1 MDTAAERAAM
11 DVEVGPEGEG
21 EGALALAGVPR
32 GAWVGLGLVRYQ
44 AGPRLAGLAGLPPG
58 LHLLHTGRG
67 EGGAEGRHGRL
78 LFLAPGALLPLR
90 WDPNAE
96 ALGPEPAAG
105 RHVADARAAGGARGL
120 LAAGFGPFDHRRN
133 ARWAALVRHV
143 CPGVL
148 RRCLPREEAGGG
160 RAPEGGSAEVV
171 GAGLTS
177 FTDFEGGSWVGPL
190 LGAGAQRA
198 LRFTMAGLPPGSSGP
213 EVTLWHTD
221 GAARLGTLVRDRF
234 DGDFML
240 LLGELQLSFAAF
252 LQLSD
257 LAAMEQWKTL
267 TAAACGGEEW
277 LCQQQSFLRELAFV
291 VLEQLHVVDPDL
303 FQDSVVGE
311 GGFLGSAL
319 RGLAGALCTALS
331 REAEG
336 QVPMVGHTDV
346 RRPAE
351 ELQALLGERFGVGLR
366 CVPGE
371 RGPSRGLW
379 SLDDTDG
386 ADSGEEGENAP
397 TVVDLEPKPPLA
409 QTPSI
414 VEPACGAAGAGNGA
428 PLERMKWMLE

>member
-1 MDTAAERAAM
+1 M

-67 EGGAEGRHGRL
+67 EGGAEGRNGQL
-78 LFLAPGALLPLR
+78 LFLSPGALLPLR
-90 WDPNAE
+90 WDPHAE
-96 ALGPEPAAG
+96 ALGPEPGAG
-105 RHVADARAAGGARGL
+105 GHVADARAAGGARGL
-120 LAAGFGPFDHRRN
+120 LAAGFGPFDSRRN

-143 CPGVL
+143 GPGVL
-148 RRCLPREEAGGG
+148 QRCLPREKAGGG
-160 RAPEGGSAEVV
+160 GAPEGGAAELL
-171 GAGLTS
+171 GADLTS

-257 LAAMEQWKTL
+257 LAAMEQWKAL

-277 LCQQQSFLRELAFV
+277 LCQQQSFLRELAAV

-319 RGLAGALCTALS
+319 RGLAGALRTALS

-336 QVPMVGHTDV
+336 QVPMVGHADL
-346 RRPAE
+346 RSPAE
-351 ELQALLGERFGVGLR
+351 ELQALLGERFRVGLR

-379 SLDDTDG
+379 ALDDTDG
-386 ADSGEEGENAP
+386 EDSGEEGENAP
-397 TVVDLEPKPPLA
+397 TVVDLEPRPPLA
-409 QTPSI
+409 QTPAV
-414 VEPACGAAGAGNGA
+414 VEPACGAAGATNGA
-428 PLERMKWMLE
+428 PFERMKWMME

>member
-1 MDTAAERAAM
+1 M

-58 LHLLHTGRG
+58 LHLLHGGRG

-90 WDPNAE
+90 WDPHAE

-105 RHVADARAAGGARGL
+105 GQVTDARAAGGARGL
-120 LAAGFGPFDHRRN
+120 LAAGFGPFDSRRN

-143 CPGVL
+143 GPGIL
-148 RRCLPREEAGGG
+148 QRCLPREEAGGG
-160 RAPEGGSAEVV
+160 GAPGRGAAEAVGG
-171 GAGLTS
+171 GLTH
-177 FTDFEGGSWVGPL
+177 FTGFEGGSWVGPL
-190 LGAGAQRA
+190 LGAGALRA
-198 LRFTMAGLPPGSSGP
+198 LRFTPAGLPPGSSGP
-213 EVTLWHTD
+213 EVTLWHTE
-221 GAARLGTLVRDRF
+221 GAARLGTLIRDRF

-257 LAAMEQWKTL
+257 LAAMEQWKAL
-267 TAAACGGEEW
+267 TAAACGGDEW
-277 LCQQQSFLRELAFV
+277 LCQQQVFLRELTAV
-291 VLEQLHVVDPDL
+291 LLEQLHVVDPDL

-319 RGLAGALCTALS
+319 RGLARALRSVLS

-336 QVPMVGHTDV
+336 QLPTVGHADV
-346 RRPAE
+346 RGPAA

-366 CVPGE
+366 CVPGD

-379 SLDDTDG
+379 ALDDTDG
-386 ADSGEEGENAP
+386 AGSGEEGENAP
-397 TVVDLEPKPPLA
+397 TVVDLDQKPA
-409 QTPSI
+409 A
-414 VEPACGAAGAGNGA
+414 VEPDCGAAGAGNGA
-428 PLERMKWMLE
+428 PLERMGWMLE